1 MRGKR
6 GKLICEMNQLLIYEK
21 SEKYSVY
28 SPCNRNCLLQ
38 GTCLEMAKEFARHF
52 TKFIA
57 LPLSED
63 SRKYLSRYIELT
75 DDILLSIG
83 KHAMRFQIPCEICAH
98 YTDMEDFFSDW
109 TALGYSRTEARKLM
123 HGGIGDIRGVIVG
136 VLIYGLINN
145 MLSLYA
151 VTKYW
156 QELITGLI
164 MLIAVLSQEK
174 AALQ

>member
-21 SEKYSVY
+21 AGKYSVY

-38 GTCLEMAKEFARHF
+38 GTCIEMAKEFARHF

-75 DDILLSIG
+75 DDILLAIG

-123 HGGIGDIRGVIVG
+123 HGGIGEFMKLPAGAGYVRF
-136 VLIYGLINN
+136 
-145 MLSLYA
+145 
-151 VTKYW
+151 
-156 QELITGLI
+156 
-164 MLIAVLSQEK
+164 
-174 AALQ
+174 AL

>member
-1 MRGKR
+1 
-6 GKLICEMNQLLIYEK
+6 
-21 SEKYSVY
+21 
-28 SPCNRNCLLQ
+28 
-38 GTCLEMAKEFARHF
+38 
-52 TKFIA
+52 
-57 LPLSED
+57 
-63 SRKYLSRYIELT
+63 
-75 DDILLSIG
+75 
-83 KHAMRFQIPCEICAH
+83 
-98 YTDMEDFFSDW
+98 
-109 TALGYSRTEARKLM
+109 M